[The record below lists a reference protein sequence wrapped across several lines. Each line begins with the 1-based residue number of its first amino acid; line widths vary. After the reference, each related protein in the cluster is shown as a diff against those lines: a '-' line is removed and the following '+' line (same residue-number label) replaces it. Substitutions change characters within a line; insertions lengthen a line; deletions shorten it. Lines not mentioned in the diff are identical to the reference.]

1 MTTFSDVVSPGMMKK
16 NPLFI
21 DLETFSS
28 EDLAKAGVFRYVE
41 APDFEILLMSY
52 AFGEEPVRVW
62 DFVQDGP
69 PPWLA
74 EALTDP
80 EIVKAAHNYQFE
92 RACLN
97 KALGVYTPP
106 EQWVDTMH
114 LAAMNGLPMTLEA
127 AGAALQ
133 LDQQKLDTGKAL
145 IRYFCKPCAAT
156 KTNGGRTRNRP
167 EHAPEKWA
175 QFKEYCLRDTETER
189 AIYSRLWRTRVT
201 ETERRVECLDA
212 RINERGIQIDLKLA
226 SEAIAMDEAFKAV
239 KAAEMRDLARLE
251 NPNSVAQLKTW
262 LGTRGL
268 YPDSLDKKALAD
280 LLTKVTDP
288 TTRRVLQLRQ
298 LLGKSSTAKYA
309 AMEAATCRDGRIRG
323 TLQYYGAGR
332 TGRWAGRLIQVQN
345 LPQNHLDQID
355 LVRDIVRRGDL
366 EGLELVYDNVP
377 DVLSQLIRTAI
388 VAKDGCTFLV
398 ADYHAIEAVCIAYLA
413 GEKWRLDVFAGD
425 GKIYEASYAQAFG
438 VPKDSVKKG
447 SPERQKGKIMELAC
461 IAEGSPVLTDIGL
474 VPIEAVTTD
483 MRVWD
488 GLEWVR
494 HEGVVYRGEKEVITY
509 DGLAATPDH
518 KVWVRGQAEPVRL
531 DHAAASGACLAETG
545 AGRHPLRVGGD
556 NEPRETMEP
565 KMEPLLRT
573 NPLHGLRGDSMAGA
587 GQSAGRPLEG
597 LSDVLPA
604 SNLPE
609 VAGQAV
615 HGSQAALHK
624 SQRQRVPQLR
634 CPGNSVPLFIREGG
648 LPLYDSDERPPRA
661 RTGDRP
667 DRRQRSLRTGRS
679 SLGNAPGELH
689 ESAQGAT
696 QTAKVYDL
704 LNAGP
709 RHRFTVAGVLVS
721 NCGYGGGIGALKQFG
736 ADKLG
741 LSDDAL
747 QDLIDSW
754 RAASP
759 RITALW
765 RACEKAAKAALRS
778 PGNVFKLANG
788 CAYTRD
794 RDALRLILPSGRR
807 LSYWGAC
814 LDDSTGS
821 IRFMGQ
827 NQTTRK
833 WEKMETWGG
842 RLVENIVQAFAR
854 DILAEAMLRLEDAG
868 YPVVFSVH
876 DECIVEAPEG
886 SRWEDVAEIMGQPV
900 SWAPDLARYLHADG
914 YSTRFYKKD

>member
-1 MTTFSDVVSPGMMKK
+1 MTTLSDVVSSGAPKK
-16 NPLFI
+16 NTLFI

-28 EDLAKAGVFRYVE
+28 LNLTKTGVFKYVE

-52 AFGEEPVRVW
+52 AFGEEPVQVW
-62 DFVQDGP
+62 DFTQDGT
-69 PPWLA
+69 PPWLVG
-74 EALTDP
+74 ALTDP
-80 EIVKAAHNYQFE
+80 GIVKVAHNYQFE

-97 KALGVYTPP
+97 RALGVYTPP

-156 KTNGGRTRNRP
+156 KTNGGRTRNLP

-175 QFKEYCLRDTETER
+175 LFKEYCLRDTEAER
-189 AIYSRLWRTRVT
+189 KILNRLIGTKIT

-212 RINERGIQIDLKLA
+212 RINERGIQIDLNFA
-226 SEAIAMDEAFKAV
+226 SEAIVMDDVCKAAR
-239 KAAEMRDLARLE
+239 AAEMRSLTGLE

-298 LLGKSSTAKYA
+298 LLGKSSTSKYV
-309 AMEAATCRDGRIRG
+309 AMKAATCRDGRIRG

-345 LPQNHLDQID
+345 LPQNHLNQID
-355 LVRDIVRRGDL
+355 LVRDIARRGDL
-366 EGLELVYDNVP
+366 EGLELVYDSVP

-388 VAKDGCTFLV
+388 VAKKGCTFLV
-398 ADYHAIEAVCIAYLA
+398 ADYHAIEAVCVAYLA

-438 VPKDSVKKG
+438 VPRDSVKKG
-447 SPERQKGKIMELAC
+447 SPERQKGKVMELAC

-474 VPIEAVTTD
+474 IPIEAVTTD

-494 HEGVVYRGEKEVITY
+494 HEGVICRGEKEVITY
-509 DGLAATPDH
+509 DGLTATPDH
-518 KVWVRGQAEPVRL
+518 KVWVKGQLGPVRL
-531 DHAAASGACLAETG
+531 DYAAASGACLTETG
-545 AGRHPLRVGGD
+545 AGRRPLRVGR
-556 NEPRETMEP
+556 NNQPRKTMER
-565 KMEPLLRT
+565 KVEPLLRT
-573 NPLHGLRGDSMAGA
+573 NPLHGLWSDSVAGS
-587 GQSAGRPLEG
+587 GQSEERPLEG
-597 LSDVLPA
+597 LPDVLPA
-604 SNLPE
+604 SSVPE

-615 HGSQAALHK
+615 HGGQATLHE
-624 SQRQRVPQLR
+624 SHGRELSQLR
-634 CPGNSVPLFIREGG
+634 CPGNSIPLFIREGG
-648 LPLYDSDERPPRA
+648 MPLYDSDKRPPR
-661 RTGDRP
+661 TGIGDRP
-667 DRRQRSLRTGRS
+667 DRRQRTLRTGES
-679 SLGNAPGELH
+679 SLGNASDELY
-689 ESAQGAT
+689 EPAQGPA
-696 QTAKVYDL
+696 QTAKVYDII
-704 LNAGP
+704 NAGP

-747 QDLIDSW
+747 QNLIDSW

-759 RITALW
+759 KITAMW
-765 RACEKAAKAALRS
+765 RACERAAKAALRS

-794 RDALRLILPSGRR
+794 GDALRLILPSGRR
-807 LSYWGAC
+807 LSYWGAW
-814 LDDSTGS
+814 LDDSTGG

-868 YPVVFSVH
+868 FPVVFSVH
-876 DECIVEAPEG
+876 DEVIVEAPEG
-886 SRWEDVAEIMGQPV
+886 SNVEDVQRIMAQPV
-900 SWAPDLARYLHADG
+900 DWAPELAKFLRADG
-914 YSTRFYKKD
+914 YATKFYMKD

>member
-1 MTTFSDVVSPGMMKK
+1 MTTLSDVVSPGVMKK
-16 NPLFI
+16 NTLFI

-28 EDLAKAGVFRYVE
+28 EDLIKAGVFRYVE

-80 EIVKAAHNYQFE
+80 GIVKAAHNYQFE

-97 KALGVYTPP
+97 KALGGYTPP

-127 AGAALQ
+127 AGAVLQ

-201 ETERRVECLDA
+201 GTERRVECLDA

-239 KAAEMRDLARLE
+239 KAAEMRNLAGLE

-323 TLQYYGAGR
+323 TLQYSGAGR

-345 LPQNHLDQID
+345 LPQNHLERID

-366 EGLELVYDNVP
+366 EGLEMVYDNVP

-461 IAEGSPVLTDIGL
+461 
-474 VPIEAVTTD
+474 
-483 MRVWD
+483 
-488 GLEWVR
+488 
-494 HEGVVYRGEKEVITY
+494 
-509 DGLAATPDH
+509 
-518 KVWVRGQAEPVRL
+518 
-531 DHAAASGACLAETG
+531 
-545 AGRHPLRVGGD
+545 
-556 NEPRETMEP
+556 
-565 KMEPLLRT
+565 
-573 NPLHGLRGDSMAGA
+573 
-587 GQSAGRPLEG
+587 
-597 LSDVLPA
+597 
-604 SNLPE
+604 
-609 VAGQAV
+609 
-615 HGSQAALHK
+615 
-624 SQRQRVPQLR
+624 
-634 CPGNSVPLFIREGG
+634 
-648 LPLYDSDERPPRA
+648 
-661 RTGDRP
+661 
-667 DRRQRSLRTGRS
+667 
-679 SLGNAPGELH
+679 
-689 ESAQGAT
+689 
-696 QTAKVYDL
+696 
-704 LNAGP
+704 
-709 RHRFTVAGVLVS
+709 
-721 NCGYGGGIGALKQFG
+721 GYGGGIGALKQFG

-747 QDLIDSW
+747 QNLIDSW

-759 RITALW
+759 KITALW

-778 PGNVFKLANG
+778 PGNIFKLANG

-814 LDDSTGS
+814 LDDGTGS

-914 YSTRFYKKD
+914 YSTRFYRKD